1 MLNPLGYTP
10 CSFPEVVTCKS
21 LGEAMKTKSPVERMM
36 QALASLSG
44 WHPQLST
51 AELKA
56 LLPRTQ
62 ITPTSSPRIVG
73 LHSFENQE
81 ILSIH
86 SSLEGILLS
95 GGFDGMNKLQN
106 FLQNISSIE
115 VPTGTMRVT
124 CKRHGPRKS
133 SLSPS
138 ALEKEIGAMFFGRGA
153 KISLT
158 DPEHIFCLI
167 IDEEANQFAWGWWQ
181 DFDSTSNAWNER
193 NPSKRPFFKP
203 ISLDPRL
210 ARCAVNLACGDRRGY
225 CVDPMAGTG
234 GFLIEASLTGR
245 GAYGLDVDSLMVSG
259 IEKNLRHYGLQGIV
273 KVGDASSYQYP
284 ENIAGIALDPP
295 YGRNSQPSSKDDLLL
310 KILERLYHFSQSNT
324 GLALILPLR
333 NEVNI
338 DSEITHV
345 STFLQKTGWEIIETF
360 EIPVHRSLK
369 RLLIWSSISPQ
380 EAIV

>member
-1 MLNPLGYTP
+1 
-10 CSFPEVVTCKS
+10 
-21 LGEAMKTKSPVERMM
+21 M
-36 QALASLSG
+36 QVLASLSG
-44 WHPQLST
+44 WHPQLSA

-56 LLPRTQ
+56 LLPHTE
-62 ITPTSSPRIVG
+62 ITSTSSPRIVG
-73 LHSFENQE
+73 LHSLENQE
-81 ILSIH
+81 ILRMH
-86 SSLEGILLS
+86 SSLEGILQY
-95 GGFDGMNKLQN
+95 GGVDVLDNLRH
-106 FLQNISSIE
+106 FLQNIASIE
-115 VPTGTMRVT
+115 VPTGSMRVT

-133 SLSPS
+133 SLSMS
-138 ALEKEIGAMFFGRGA
+138 TLEKEIGSIFFERGVQ
-153 KISLT
+153 IDLT
-158 DPEHIFCLI
+158 TPDDIFCLI
-167 IDEEANQFAWGWWQ
+167 IDEEANQFSWGWWQ
-181 DFDSTSNAWNER
+181 EFESISPSWKER
-193 NPSKRPFFKP
+193 NPSNRPFFKP

-245 GAYGLDVDSLMVSG
+245 DAYGLDVDALMVSG
-259 IEKNLRHYGLQGIV
+259 IEENLRHYELQGVV
-273 KVGDASSYQYP
+273 KVDDASSHQYP

-310 KILERLYHFSQSNT
+310 KILERLHHFSQSDT
-324 GLALILPLR
+324 GLALILPLH

-338 DSEITHV
+338 DSETMHV
-345 STFLQKTGWEIIETF
+345 SQFLHKIGWDVIETF